1 MEEKQTKAGL
11 ISDLKVIGI
20 QPGELLHIKV
30 SMRSLGK
37 IEGGAEALLEALIE
51 VVGTEGTLVC
61 DSFINSYPLPFK
73 GDLKQY
79 LVDDITPTYAGAF
92 ARTMVN
98 HPDNVRSQHPI
109 KKFSA
114 IGKRAKELMLNHTVG
129 CYAYEP
135 LLIMAQEG
143 AKNLTIGKNVQGVGT
158 THVAVHLVGLQRK
171 KPKEGV
177 VYRDEDGELQEYRVD
192 WNGGHGNF
200 LKFKP
205 LYEAKGGIIK
215 RADIGK
221 AESILTDM
229 KKTLEIEI
237 EKLKEDPAFFFCD
250 NPACKSCRL
259 SWDHSTGKLFEV
271 YYHLARAK
279 VRKIIS
285 KYIKQ

>member
-1 MEEKQTKAGL
+1 MEEKQTRAGL
-11 ISDLKVIGI
+11 ISDLKAIGI
-20 QPGELLHIKV
+20 KPGELLHLKV
-30 SMRSLGK
+30 SMRALGK
-37 IEGGAEALLEALIE
+37 IDGGAEALLEALIE
-51 VVGTEGTLVC
+51 VVGNEGTLVC
-61 DSFINSYPLPFK
+61 DSFINSFPLPFK

-79 LVDDITPTYAGAF
+79 LVDDMTPTYAGAF

-98 HPDNVRSQHPI
+98 HPDNIRSQHPI

-114 IGKRAKELMLNHTVG
+114 IGKRAEELMLNHTVD
-129 CYAYEP
+129 CFAYNP

-177 VYRDEDGELQEYRVD
+177 VYRDKDGELKEYRVD

-205 LYEAKGGIIK
+205 LYETRGGIIK
-215 RADIGK
+215 TAAIGK

-237 EKLKEDPAFFFCD
+237 AKLKEDPAFFFCD
-250 NPACKSCRL
+250 DPACKSCRL
-259 SWDHSTGKLFEV
+259 SWDHSTGNIIEV

-279 VRKIIS
+279 VRKILAKS
-285 KYIKQ
+285 KK